1 VHELQQSIFSFL
13 FVGVQFTLT
22 VGAVPPISEEVVN
35 CMDDLLSEVW
45 FKFAAVDTQSN
56 TGKKGK
62 FLQFH
67 ANLW

>member
-1 VHELQQSIFSFL
+1 MHELQQSIFSFL
-13 FVGVQFTLT
+13 FVGVQFTPT

-45 FKFAAVDTQSN
+45 FKFAAVDT
-56 TGKKGK
+56 GKKGK